1 MFTRLKGWLLASC
14 ALSGLI
20 PLAAPAQ
27 QLAAGEVR
35 DLHFG
40 EALFHFYQDDH
51 FMALSRLLTA
61 RDAGRIVH
69 HEAEAELL
77 AGGLYLQFGMHAEA
91 ERAFEALL
99 ADGADPALRDRVWFE
114 IGRGH
119 FRRGAHTA
127 ALRALE
133 QVGARLSLDAAAE
146 RSLLMAQSY
155 MALGEY
161 QSAAAVLDA
170 WQGPEDWL
178 PFMRYNLG
186 VAQVRMGE
194 EAAGIRQL
202 EIVGGASAHDEET
215 RALKDRANLAI
226 GYTWL
231 QHGEPESALF
241 ALEQVRVDGASA
253 NRALLG
259 VGWARAALD
268 DPAGALVPWKTLW
281 TRDRLDGAV
290 QESLLAVPYAYA
302 RLEADREAAAAYE
315 RALAAFDDELERLD
329 AVTETAHAGVLVDAL
344 LAADDR
350 DRASWRWHLE
360 ELPEGPEARYLHA
373 LVASHGFHE
382 GLANIRDLDALARHL
397 DDWHQRLDVFEHMVD
412 AQMVAAE
419 QRLPSIDA
427 RLAAIDPEDLKVRR
441 DNLAA
446 RLDEIARDRDV
457 VGLASDEE
465 LESWKLL
472 EALAEGPALAAAPE
486 GSQERHRLLRGHLLW
501 QMDREYRYRLW
512 LAMRALAE
520 LDADLAKVEPG
531 VARVQALRDD
541 RPDDLD
547 LFAERIA
554 AIGPR
559 IDVLRDRVALVRAEQ
574 AGQLH
579 AMALDWLT
587 DQRERLQAYQVQAR
601 FALATLYDRAA
612 TAQRAAKPE
621 APES

>member
-1 MFTRLKGWLLASC
+1 MFPRLKSWLLASC

-27 QLAAGEVR
+27 ELETGEVR

-40 EALFHFYQDDH
+40 EALYHFYQDDH

-61 RDAGRIVH
+61 RDAGRIRH
-69 HEAEAELL
+69 HGDDADLL
-77 AGGLYLQFGMHAEA
+77 AGGLYLQFGMHREA
-91 ERAFEALL
+91 ERTFQALL
-99 ADGADPALRDRVWFE
+99 VEGADAGLRDRVFFE
-114 IGRGH
+114 LGRGH
-119 FRRGAHTA
+119 FRRGAPA
-127 ALRALE
+127 PALRALE
-133 QVGARLSLDAAAE
+133 QVGQGLGRHAAAE
-146 RSLLMAQSY
+146 RSLLMAQSH

-161 QSAAAVLDA
+161 QAAATVLDE
-170 WQGPEDWL
+170 WKGPADWL

-186 VAQVRMGE
+186 VALVRLGD

-202 EIVGGASAHDEET
+202 ETVGSSDAPDDET
-215 RALKDRANLAI
+215 KALQDRANLAI

-231 QHGEPESALF
+231 QNGEPESALV
-241 ALEQVRVDGASA
+241 ALQRVRLDGASA

-315 RALAAFDDELERLD
+315 RALAAFDEELERLD
-329 AVTETAHAGVLVDAL
+329 AVTAAAHSGALVDAL

-350 DRASWRWHLE
+350 ERSRWRWRLE
-360 ELPEGPEARYLHA
+360 ALPEGPEARYLHA

-382 GLANIRDLDALARHL
+382 GLANIRDLDALGRHL

-412 AQMVAAE
+412 AQMLAAE
-419 QRLPSIDA
+419 QRLPRIDA
-427 RLAAIDPEDLKVRR
+427 RLAEIEPAELVERR
-441 DNLAA
+441 DALAA
-446 RLDEIARDRDV
+446 TLAAIARDRDV
-457 VGLASDEE
+457 VGLASSEE
-465 LESWKLL
+465 LESWRLL
-472 EALAEGPALAAAPE
+472 DALAQGPALAAAPE
-486 GSQERHRLLRGHLLW
+486 SSQERHRLLRGHLLW
-501 QMDREYRYRLW
+501 QMDREYGYRYW
-512 LAMRALAE
+512 LARRALAE
-520 LDADLAKVEPG
+520 LDAELDRLEPG
-531 VARVQALRDD
+531 LDRVRTLRDE

-554 AIGPR
+554 GLGPR
-559 IDVLRDRVALVRAEQ
+559 IDALRDRVAVVRAEQ
-574 AGQLH
+574 AGALH
-579 AMALDWLT
+579 AMALDWLG

-612 TAQRAAKPE
+612 TAQRAPRPE